1 METVAFLEDI
11 TPGEVYCFVVERYGG
26 PWPELVFRTPLV
38 TRQVLLH
45 AQQHPLAK
53 AHVGRSLT

>member
-45 AQQHPLAK
+45 
-53 AHVGRSLT
+53 VGESAFGKV